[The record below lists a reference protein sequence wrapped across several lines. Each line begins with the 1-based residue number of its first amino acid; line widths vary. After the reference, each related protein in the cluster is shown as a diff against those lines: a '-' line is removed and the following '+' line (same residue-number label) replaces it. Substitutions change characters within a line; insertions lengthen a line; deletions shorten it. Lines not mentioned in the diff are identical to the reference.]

1 MCFVLV
7 YYRCTLYVCSVCWVL
22 YTPQKTSFDIGSFQ
36 KENSDPIISHLVA
49 FTKKSMV
56 DSHPEKCIFWFFCFY
71 QFRYCAEE
79 ENKNAGNQL
88 FLLQGT
94 YSEDSFNP
102 SFSQN
107 PIIAWEILELF
118 LLENTEPPLLI
129 NYSLTKFLKY
139 LKKNSLTRNSEAI
152 DLLSPSVNYSHIE
165 HLFQIGIHHSI
176 HPILIINPN
185 TCFYLAQKKS
195 ETRCGEV

>member
-1 MCFVLV
+1 MLCIGVLQV
-7 YYRCTLYVCSVCWVL
+7 YFICVFRVLSVI
-22 YTPQKTSFDIGSFQ
+22 TPQKTSFDIGSFQ

-56 DSHPEKCIFWFFCFY
+56 DSHPEKCRFWFSCFY

-79 ENKNAGNQL
+79 ENKNAGNLL
-88 FLLQGT
+88 FFLQGT
-94 YSEDSFNP
+94 YSEESVNP

-129 NYSLTKFLKY
+129 NYSLLVKL
-139 LKKNSLTRNSEAI
+139 NSSNIFKTA
-152 DLLSPSVNYSHIE
+152 V
-165 HLFQIGIHHSI
+165 
-176 HPILIINPN
+176 
-185 TCFYLAQKKS
+185 
-195 ETRCGEV
+195 